1 MTIQKI
7 KLPNGQTF
15 NIEEWL
21 HWPIYSVVEAK
32 AGVSVNMNAFSYVVG
47 QNVPRTSLPNRQATY
62 SDTNQVARSRMNH
75 DEAMIV
81 FSMTYEHWAVES
93 APAALL
99 SPNSQYAVP
108 PLDMEALAPVLSGTN
123 LARLRRDLM
132 INLLIGAGIT
142 KPMASAPLSYY
153 GQGIGAV
160 AWGSGDALAIA
171 TAGAT
176 ALNLN
181 YATGGVLSPKN
192 QRLWSLPVMIESD
205 RVMKCQ
211 VQSPAGAIDTDQDWS
226 LKIYLDGLKKRP
238 VA

>member
-21 HWPIYSVVEAK
+21 HWPIFSTVEAR
-32 AGVSVNMNAFSYVVG
+32 AGVSVNLNAFSYVVG
-47 QNVPRTSLPNRQATY
+47 QNVPRVSLPARQATY

-81 FSMTYEHWAVES
+81 FSMTYEHFAIE
-93 APAALL
+93 AAQGAIA
-99 SPNSQYAVP
+99 PNSVFPVP
-108 PLDMEALAPVLSGTN
+108 PLDMSALAPVLSGTN
-123 LARLRRDLM
+123 LAKLRRDL
-132 INLLIGAGIT
+132 IISLLVGAGIS
-142 KPMASAPLSYY
+142 KPMASSPLSYL
-153 GQGIGAV
+153 GQGIGAA

-171 TAGAT
+171 TGGAT

-181 YATGGVLSPKN
+181 YATGGVLGPKN
-192 QRLWSLPVMIESD
+192 QRLWSLPVMIEAD
-205 RVMKCQ
+205 RVMK
-211 VQSPAGAIDTDQDWS
+211 VSIKSPAGAVDVNQDWS
-226 LKIYLDGLKKRP
+226 LRLYLDGLKKRP

>member
-15 NIEEWL
+15 NIQEWL
-21 HWPIYSVVEAK
+21 HWPVYSTVEAD
-32 AGVSVNMNAFSYVVG
+32 AGVSVNLNAFSYVVG
-47 QNVPRTSLPNRQATY
+47 QNVPRVGLPARQATY

-75 DEAMIV
+75 DESMIV
-81 FSMTYEHWAVES
+81 FSMTYEHFAIEGVAHS
-93 APAALL
+93 
-99 SPNSQYAVP
+99 NSQFLVP

-123 LARLRRDLM
+123 LAKLRRDLV
-132 INLLIGAGIT
+132 IGLLIGAGIT
-142 KPMASAPLSYY
+142 KPMASAPFSYF
-153 GQGIGAV
+153 GQGIGAA

-171 TAGAT
+171 NAGAT

-181 YATGGVLSPKN
+181 YATGGYLGPKN

-205 RVMKCQ
+205 RVMKLS
-211 VQSPAGAIDTDQDWS
+211 VKSPNGAIDTDQAWS
-226 LKIYLDGLKKRP
+226 LKFYLDGLKQRP

>member
-21 HWPIYSVVEAK
+21 HWPVYSTVEAA
-32 AGVSVNMNAFSYVVG
+32 AGTSVNLAAFSYVVG
-47 QNVPRTSLPNRQATY
+47 QNVPRTGLPARQATY

-81 FSMTYEHWAVES
+81 FSMTYEHFAVEGT
-93 APAALL
+93 AHA
-99 SPNSQYAVP
+99 NSQFVVP
-108 PLDMEALAPVLSGTN
+108 PLDMEALAPVLSGLN
-123 LARLRRDLM
+123 LAKLRMDLM

-142 KPMASAPLSYY
+142 KPMASAPLSYF
-153 GQGIGAV
+153 GQGIGAA

-181 YATGGVLSPKN
+181 YGTGGYLGPKN

-211 VQSPAGAIDTDQDWS
+211 VQSPAGVIGGSNPVDQDWS

>member
-21 HWPIYSVVEAK
+21 HWPIFSTVEAA
-32 AGVSVNMNAFSYVVG
+32 AGVSVNLNAFSYVVG
-47 QNVPRTSLPNRQATY
+47 QNVPRVSLPARQATY

-81 FSMTYEHWAVES
+81 FSMTYEHFAVE
-93 APAALL
+93 AAQGAVH
-99 SPNSQYAVP
+99 PNSQYTVP
-108 PLDMEALAPVLSGTN
+108 ALDMEALAPVLSGVN
-123 LARLRRDLM
+123 LAKLRRDLM

-171 TAGAT
+171 TGGAT

-181 YATGGVLSPKN
+181 YATGGVISPKN

-211 VQSPAGAIDTDQDWS
+211 VKSPAGALSTDQDWS

>member
-1 MTIQKI
+1 VTIQKI
-7 KLPNGQTF
+7 KLPDGSTF

-21 HWPIYSVVEAK
+21 HWPVYSTVEAN
-32 AGVSVNMNAFSYVVG
+32 AGISVNLNAFSYVVG
-47 QNVPRTSLPNRQATY
+47 QNIPRAGLPARQATY
-62 SDTNQVARSRMNH
+62 SDTNQVSRSRMNH

-81 FSMTYEHWAVES
+81 FSMTYEQFAIEGVTNS
-93 APAALL
+93 
-99 SPNSQYAVP
+99 NSQYSVP

-132 INLLIGAGIT
+132 INLLIGAGSS
-142 KPMASAPLSYY
+142 KPMASAPLSYI
-153 GQGIGAV
+153 GQGIGAA
-160 AWGSGDALAIA
+160 AWGSGDALAIV
-171 TAGAT
+171 TGGAT

-181 YATGGVLSPKN
+181 YATGGVLGPKN
-192 QRLWSLPVMIESD
+192 QRLWSLPVMIDSD

-211 VQSPAGAIDTDQDWS
+211 VNSPAGAIDVTQAWS